1 MEENLG
7 RKTFWGV
14 LWSYVNRFGTQVIA
28 IVPTM
33 ILARLISPSEYGLL
47 AMTAVFTGVA
57 SQLADGG
64 FGNALVQKNNADH
77 LDFCSVFYFNLGI
90 CALVY
95 IVFWF
100 LAPFFAS
107 FFEEGRLVTIIRVTT
122 LNILFGALGQ
132 IHSIIFKKEI
142 DYKRPAVRDA
152 FVQIVSAIIA
162 VCMAFAD
169 YGVWALVMQGLSQT
183 LLGSFF
189 NWIISS
195 WRPTLCFSFH
205 RLKMLY
211 SFGSKILIMSLINY
225 IFDKGYDIIIGKFYS
240 SSSLAYYNRGK
251 STASLFSDTFFGV
264 FSGVTFPV
272 FVKMQNDNE
281 RLREN
286 IRKFIG
292 VTSLVLF
299 FVVMAIAI
307 MATPLF
313 RVMYSSKW
321 DEAIPLFQLICI
333 STLFLPIISILE
345 SILWAKGESGMI
357 LFLSVVQKIYVVTAI
372 LLTWHYGIACM
383 IIGQIVC
390 KIIDVVCLV
399 LLSREM
405 VNYGFCNLFSDI
417 WKNLILAIVSV
428 LPACFLDMIF
438 LHIIWNGTND
448 FVISLMRLLL
458 GFLIASAT
466 FITLNKYIGLRSYR
480 DMFLFIKGSIGESK
494 ILEWLS
500 PRF

>member
-1 MEENLG
+1 
-7 RKTFWGV
+7 
-14 LWSYVNRFGTQVIA
+14 
-28 IVPTM
+28 
-33 ILARLISPSEYGLL
+33 
-47 AMTAVFTGVA
+47 
-57 SQLADGG
+57 
-64 FGNALVQKNNADH
+64 
-77 LDFCSVFYFNLGI
+77 
-90 CALVY
+90 
-95 IVFWF
+95 
-100 LAPFFAS
+100 
-107 FFEEGRLVTIIRVTT
+107 
-122 LNILFGALGQ
+122 
-132 IHSIIFKKEI
+132 
-142 DYKRPAVRDA
+142 
-152 FVQIVSAIIA
+152 
-162 VCMAFAD
+162 
-169 YGVWALVMQGLSQT
+169 
-183 LLGSFF
+183 
-189 NWIISS
+189 
-195 WRPTLCFSFH
+195 
-205 RLKMLY
+205 
-211 SFGSKILIMSLINY
+211 MSLINY

-286 IRKFIG
+286 IRKFIR

-357 LFLSVVQKIYVVTAI
+357 LFLSVVQKLYVVTAI

-438 LHIIWNGTND
+438 LHIIWNGTNE

-480 DMFLFIKGSIGESK
+480 DMFLFIKDSIGESK